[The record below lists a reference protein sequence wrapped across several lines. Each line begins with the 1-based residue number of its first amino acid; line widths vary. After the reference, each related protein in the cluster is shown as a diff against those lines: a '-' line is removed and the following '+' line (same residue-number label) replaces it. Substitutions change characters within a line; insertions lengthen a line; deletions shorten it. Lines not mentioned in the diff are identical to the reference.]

1 MKEIKRDLIYKYQ
14 PLSNIQL
21 SKDEKKVYFVTTKTD
36 LKNNDYVQD
45 LSVIDTESS
54 KSSVVVKGLKRA
66 NYFIVNEGILL
77 VDSKKQKDGY
87 TCFLWLKD
95 NGKTAKAF
103 DLPLEVDSIRDFNRN
118 YYLVSATTNR
128 SCPDFYKL
136 NEKEQKAYLKD
147 KKNNEDYIVFDE
159 YPFVY
164 NGAGVIN
171 GNRTTLFLVSKKTH
185 SITSLTGE
193 TLDVENFD
201 VNDEKILFSGV
212 DFDTFKGKWSAV
224 YEYDHKTKQVKKL
237 FDDRM
242 EVYRL
247 FYYKDKKIVLG
258 TFGKD
263 WGAIESGKFYSLEKG
278 KMVLQI
284 DCEYSFY
291 NAVLSD
297 ARYGKTH
304 SLVKSKDDVYLLTC
318 SRNETILVRYDGD
331 KLTTV
336 FEGNGTVDDFCVK
349 NDGTV
354 YAMAM
359 LDMKLEEVYLIRDGK
374 STCLTSINKKVLSD
388 KYVAQPEEIIL
399 KKKMPVYGW
408 VLKPINYDPKKKYP
422 AILDIHGGP
431 RCAYGPIYMHEMQVW
446 ASEGYFVFFC
456 NPRGSDGR
464 GNAFGD
470 LRGKY
475 GKIDYEDLMDF
486 TDLVLKEYPNI
497 DKNRLGVTG
506 GSYGGYMTN
515 WIVGHTDRFKAAA
528 SQRSIS
534 NWITEVTVSDYG
546 IDFPIEMEFKD
557 VRHCEKELWDISP
570 LKYVNNVKTP
580 ILFIHSREDYRCT
593 LPEALQ
599 FYTPIRINGIDTK
612 LVIFKGENHE
622 LSRNGKPLHRL
633 RRMNEITNWLNKY
646 LKR

>member
-1 MKEIKRDLIYKYQ
+1 MKEISRDLIYKYQ
-14 PLSNIQL
+14 PLSDIQL
-21 SKDEKKVYFVTTKTD
+21 SKDEKKVYFVSTRAD
-36 LKNNDYVQD
+36 LKNNDYKQD
-45 LSVIDTESS
+45 LRVIDTLT
-54 KSSVVVKGLKRA
+54 KKQSVVLKDLKRA
-66 NYFIVNEGILL
+66 RYFILNNEILL
-77 VDSKKQKDGY
+77 IDSNNKKAGY
-87 TCFLWLKD
+87 TAFLRLSDK
-95 NGKTAKAF
+95 GKTSKAF
-103 DLPLEVDSIRDFNRN
+103 ELPLDVNTIQDFNRN
-118 YYLVSATTNR
+118 FYLVSATVNR
-128 SCPDFYKL
+128 DCADFFEL
-136 NEKEQKAYLKD
+136 DEKKQKEYFKE
-147 KKNNEDYIVFDE
+147 KKKNEDYIVLDE

-164 NGAGVIN
+164 NGAGLIN
-171 GNRTTLFLVSKKTH
+171 GNRNSLFLVSKKNQK
-185 SITSLTGE
+185 ITRVTSE

-201 VNDEKILFSGV
+201 VRKEKILLSGV
-212 DFDTFKGKWSAV
+212 DFETFKGKFSAV
-224 YEYDHKTKQVKKL
+224 YEYDHKSRKVTKL
-237 FDDRM
+237 FDDKM

-263 WGAIESGKFYSLEKG
+263 WGAIESGKFYCLNKG
-278 KMVLQI
+278 KMELFL

-297 ARYGKTH
+297 VRYGKTK
-304 SLVKSKDDVYLLTC
+304 SLYKYKDDVYLLTC
-318 SRNETILVRYDGD
+318 AVNQTIVVKFGEKLETVFDQNGTADDFVVAKD
-331 KLTTV
+331 KL
-336 FEGNGTVDDFCVK
+336 
-349 NDGTV
+349 
-354 YAMAM
+354 YAIAM
-359 LDMKLEEVYLIRDGK
+359 VDMKLEEVYEVKDNRLN
-374 STCLTSINKKVLSD
+374 CLTSVNKKVLSD
-388 KYVAQPEEIIL
+388 KYVAQPEELIL

-431 RCAYGPIYMHEMQVW
+431 RCAYGPIFMHEMQIW

-470 LRGKY
+470 LRRKFGT
-475 GKIDYEDLMDF
+475 IDYEDLMDF
-486 TDLVLKEYPNI
+486 TDLVLKEYPQI
-497 DKNRLGVTG
+497 DQNRVGVTG

-534 NWITEVTVSDYG
+534 NWITEVTISDYG
-546 IDFPIEMEFKD
+546 IDFPIEMEFEN
-557 VRHCEKELWDISP
+557 VRACEKELWDISP

-580 ILFIHSREDYRCT
+580 ILFIHSLEDYRCT
-593 LPEALQ
+593 LPEAVQ
-599 FYTPIRINGIDTK
+599 FYTPIKINGVDSK

-633 RRMNEITNWLNKY
+633 RRLNEITDWLNKY

>member
-45 LSVIDTESS
+45 LNVIGTESN
-54 KSSVVVKGLKRA
+54 KSSVVVKGLKRV
-66 NYFIVNEGILL
+66 NYFVVNEGILL
-77 VDSKKQKDGY
+77 IDSKKQKEGY

-103 DLPLEVDSIRDFNRN
+103 DLPLQVDSLQDFNRN
-118 YYLVSATTNR
+118 YYLVSATTSR
-128 SCPDFYKL
+128 SCPDFHKL
-136 NEKEQKAYLKD
+136 SEKQQKAYLKN
-147 KKNNEDYIVFDE
+147 KKKDEDYIVFDE

-171 GNRTTLFLVSKKTH
+171 GNRTSLFLVSKKGQN
-185 SITSLTGE
+185 ILRITGE

-201 VNDEKILFSGV
+201 VKDEKILFSGV

-247 FYYKDKKIVLG
+247 FYYKDRKIVLG

-263 WGAIESGKFYSLEKG
+263 WGAIESGKFYSLENG
-278 KMVLQI
+278 EMVLQI

-297 ARYGKTH
+297 VRYGKTR
-304 SLVKSKDDVYLLTC
+304 SLVKSKDEVYLLTC
-318 SRNETILVRYDGD
+318 SGNQTIIVRYDGD
-331 KLTTV
+331 RLTTV
-336 FEGNGTVDDFCVK
+336 FADNGTADDFCVK
-349 NDGTV
+349 ADGTI
-354 YAMAM
+354 YAIAM
-359 LDMKLEEVYLIRDGK
+359 LDMKLEEVYLIKEGK
-374 STCLTSINKKVLSD
+374 NSCLTSVNRKVLSD
-388 KYVAQPEEIIL
+388 KYVAKPEEIVL

-408 VLKPINYDPKKKYP
+408 VLKPIDYDPKKKYP

-486 TDLVLKEYPNI
+486 TDLALQEYPNI
-497 DKNRLGVTG
+497 DKERLGVTG

-633 RRMNEITNWLNKY
+633 RRMNEITDWLNKY
-646 LKR
+646 LKG